1 MQKEP
6 KHPQIFMKEF
16 FQFVGLKQ
24 PGETLHVL
32 KVMLDHSLDVKIGT
46 TSLGAMEWRSSY
58 DGCLIDF
65 PIFE

>member
-32 KVMLDHSLDVKIGT
+32 NVMLDHSLDVKIGT
-46 TSLGAMEWRSSY
+46 TSFGQSVL
-58 DGCLIDF
+58 
-65 PIFE
+65 